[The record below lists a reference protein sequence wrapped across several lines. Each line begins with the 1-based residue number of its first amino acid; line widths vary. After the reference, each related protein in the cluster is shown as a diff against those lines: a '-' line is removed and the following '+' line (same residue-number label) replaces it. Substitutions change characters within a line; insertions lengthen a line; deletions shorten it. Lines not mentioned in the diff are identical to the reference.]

1 MPDAR
6 PRFSAAAASGGRLSR
21 RTSLVE
27 DLCAGRTVRPVEA
40 SCTEPAIPIG
50 SGRVDYRATDER
62 ILRVAARV
70 LTEDPAAT
78 PAGIAQQAGV
88 SRATMYRHY
97 SSVGALLEALRAR
110 ALLAEDPAR
119 TRLLASLA
127 QPEAPAAAIVAAFS
141 TYLNDVFTALD
152 TEVPGSPG
160 VVTWDPELRRA
171 VGEELIPVARDAIAR
186 LQRLGVASRDFAP
199 EALAGMLGGVLLEAV
214 RQVTCGQLA
223 PRDAA
228 ALVQHTALIGL
239 RARARRDPE
248 VARA

>member
-1 MPDAR
+1 MPDVL
-6 PRFSAAAASGGRLSR
+6 SA
-21 RTSLVE
+21 
-27 DLCAGRTVRPVEA
+27 PVEA
-40 SCTEPAIPIG
+40 PCSETAIPIG

-70 LTEDPAAT
+70 LTEDPSAT

-97 SSVGALLEALRAR
+97 SSVGALLEALRTR
-110 ALLAEDPAR
+110 ALRAEAPAR
-119 TRLLASLA
+119 TRLLAALA
-127 QPEAPAAAIVAAFS
+127 QPDASAAAIIAAFS
-141 TYLNDVFTALD
+141 AYLDDLFTALD

-171 VGEELIPVARDAIAR
+171 VGEELVPAACHAIRR

-199 EALAGMLGGVLLEAV
+199 EALAGMLGGIMLEAV
-214 RQVTCGQLA
+214 RQVTCGTLA

-239 RARARRDPE
+239 RARARRDAE
-248 VARA
+248 VTGT

>member
-1 MPDAR
+1 M
-6 PRFSAAAASGGRLSR
+6 
-21 RTSLVE
+21 
-27 DLCAGRTVRPVEA
+27 EA
-40 SCTEPAIPIG
+40 SCTPSAIPIG

-97 SSVGALLEALRAR
+97 SSVGALLETLRTR
-110 ALLAEDPAR
+110 ALLAEGPAR
-119 TRLLASLA
+119 SRLLTALAS
-127 QPEAPAAAIVAAFS
+127 PELPATAIIAAFS
-141 TYLNDVFTALD
+141 TYLDDLFTALD

-171 VGEELIPVARDAIAR
+171 VSEELTPVARDAIVR
-186 LQRLGVASRDFAP
+186 LQRLGVVSRDFAP

-214 RQVTCGQLA
+214 RQVTCGRLA

-239 RARARRDPE
+239 RARARRDAD
-248 VARA
+248 VAGA